1 MCPRVTQLETKPVG
15 VRLILRR
22 CVMAVGAAAAA
33 VLLRAALDPLW
44 GSKLPLLTFGG
55 AVMVS
60 AWFGGLWPGLLTTA
74 LCALAI
80 DYFWMAPTGSLA
92 AADTGGIVALA
103 LFLLIGLLISGLN
116 EALHI
121 ARRRLEAAAREAEGH
136 AAERL
141 RAEEERNLLLVKER
155 AARQEAEEANRAK
168 DEFLAILSHELRTPL
183 QSMLGWLAL
192 LRSGRLEARAARR
205 ALETIE
211 GNTRTRAQLIGELLD
226 VSRILAGKLRLD
238 RRPVNLVRVV
248 EAAIHAVRSAADART
263 IRVAAALDPA
273 AADVS
278 GDPDRLQQVVLNL
291 LSNAVKFTPEGGT
304 VTVQVQRSGA
314 HARIRVSDTG
324 RGISPEILP
333 HIFERFRQGDSTAT
347 RAHGGLG
354 LAIVRHLVELHG
366 GSVRAESAGDGRGA
380 TLTVD
385 LPLRVASSAPEVA
398 GAWLA
403 RATEKPSPSA
413 APRLGGVRVLVVD
426 DDPDTCELLSTV
438 LRQDGADVVTAPS
451 AQEALKTCERLRP
464 DVLVTDISMPGED
477 GYDLLRQVRDLERR
491 RRWRIPAVA
500 LTAHAQAEARDEA
513 FSAGFK
519 AYMAKP
525 VEPADLTR
533 AVAILSRRLD
543 QS

>member
-1 MCPRVTQLETKPVG
+1 LETKRLA
-15 VRLILRR
+15 VRPILRR
-22 CVMAVGAAAAA
+22 CVVAVGAAAAA

-44 GSKLPLLTFGG
+44 GTKLPLLTFGG

-92 AADTGGIVALA
+92 VADTGDIVALA

-116 EALHI
+116 EALHV
-121 ARRRLEAAAREAEGH
+121 ARRRVEGAAREAEQH

-155 AARQEAEEANRAK
+155 AARQEAEAANRAK

-192 LRSGRLEARAARR
+192 LRGGRLEPRAAGR

-211 GNTRTRAQLIGELLD
+211 RNTRTQAQLIGDLLD

-248 EAAIHAVRSAADART
+248 EAAIDAVRSAADARR
-263 IRVAAALDPA
+263 IRVAAARDPA

-304 VTVQVQRSGA
+304 VTVQVQRSGD
-314 HARIRVSDTG
+314 HALVRVSDTG
-324 RGISPEILP
+324 RGISPETLP
-333 HIFERFRQGDSTAT
+333 HVFERFRQGDSTAT
-347 RAHGGLG
+347 RAHGGLGLG

-366 GSVRAESAGDGRGA
+366 GSVRAESAGQGQGA
-380 TLTVD
+380 TFTVD
-385 LPLRVASSAPEVA
+385 LPLREAPGAPEIA
-398 GAWLA
+398 DAWLA
-403 RATEKPSPSA
+403 RETEEASPATA
-413 APRLGGVRVLVVD
+413 ARLGGVRVLVVD

-451 AQEALKTCERLRP
+451 AQEALKTCERIRP

-477 GYDLLRQVRDLERR
+477 GYDLLRKVRDLERR

>member
-22 CVMAVGAAAAA
+22 CVVAVGAAAAA

-92 AADTGGIVALA
+92 VADTGDIVALA

-205 ALETIE
+205 ALETID
-211 GNTRTRAQLIGELLD
+211 GNTRTQAQLIGDLLD

-248 EAAIHAVRSAADART
+248 EAAIDASPLGR
-263 IRVAAALDPA
+263 RREDDP
-273 AADVS
+273 
-278 GDPDRLQQVVLNL
+278 
-291 LSNAVKFTPEGGT
+291 GGGRP
-304 VTVQVQRSGA
+304 RSG
-314 HARIRVSDTG
+314 G
-324 RGISPEILP
+324 
-333 HIFERFRQGDSTAT
+333 
-347 RAHGGLG
+347 
-354 LAIVRHLVELHG
+354 
-366 GSVRAESAGDGRGA
+366 
-380 TLTVD
+380 
-385 LPLRVASSAPEVA
+385 
-398 GAWLA
+398 
-403 RATEKPSPSA
+403 
-413 APRLGGVRVLVVD
+413 
-426 DDPDTCELLSTV
+426 
-438 LRQDGADVVTAPS
+438 
-451 AQEALKTCERLRP
+451 
-464 DVLVTDISMPGED
+464 
-477 GYDLLRQVRDLERR
+477 RR
-491 RRWRIPAVA
+491 RV
-500 LTAHAQAEARDEA
+500 
-513 FSAGFK
+513 
-519 AYMAKP
+519 
-525 VEPADLTR
+525 
-533 AVAILSRRLD
+533 RR
-543 QS
+543 S

>member
-1 MCPRVTQLETKPVG
+1 MCPRVTHLETKPVA

-22 CVMAVGAAAAA
+22 CVVAVGAAAAA

-92 AADTGGIVALA
+92 VADTGDIVALA

-116 EALHI
+116 EAL
-121 ARRRLEAAAREAEGH
+121 RRRLEAAAREAEGH

-141 RAEEERNLLLVKER
+141 RAEEERNRLLVKER

-168 DEFLAILSHELRTPL
+168 DEFLAILSHEVRTPL

-205 ALETIE
+205 ALETIAR
-211 GNTRTRAQLIGELLD
+211 NTRTQAQLIGDLLD

-248 EAAIHAVRSAADART
+248 EAAIDAVRSAADART
-263 IRVAAALDPA
+263 IRVA
-273 AADVS
+273 
-278 GDPDRLQQVVLNL
+278 
-291 LSNAVKFTPEGGT
+291 
-304 VTVQVQRSGA
+304 
-314 HARIRVSDTG
+314 
-324 RGISPEILP
+324 
-333 HIFERFRQGDSTAT
+333 
-347 RAHGGLG
+347 
-354 LAIVRHLVELHG
+354 
-366 GSVRAESAGDGRGA
+366 
-380 TLTVD
+380 
-385 LPLRVASSAPEVA
+385 
-398 GAWLA
+398 LA
-403 RATEKPSPSA
+403 RATEEPSPSA

-438 LRQDGADVVTAPS
+438 LRQDGAAVVTAPS

-525 VEPADLTR
+525 VEPVDLTR